1 VSIVVRVS
9 VVIPT
14 YRRRASLQRTLEA
27 FRRQTIPPTE
37 YEVIVAVDGSEDGT
51 REMVASFQAPYHL
64 VGVWQPNTGRAAACN
79 AGIARAHGDLVV
91 LLDDDMEPVPE
102 FLAAHLDAHPPGSRR
117 AVVGPVPIPEDPAD
131 QPIVEYRRRGMQAL
145 QDRFAQPGYRL
156 RFRDVYT
163 GNCSVP
169 RDVLRE
175 LGGFDTTFT
184 LYGHEDYELALR
196 LANAGVELA
205 YSPRALAYQRYE
217 KDFPAMA
224 RDCIARG
231 HTAVLFA
238 RKHPDAAA
246 GLRLGS
252 YAEASRKWRLLR
264 ALLLWLSAVRSDV
277 PEGVIRLMTW
287 LERRRPSRLDK
298 YYALAIDY
306 FFWLGV
312 RAARAGGEP
321 ATRHASTVPLGMQV
335 AAGLLVLFSVTAS
348 GRLLIRAF
356 RDLPAIGRPDEITLY
371 ESRFHGLRQVLL
383 PHGQVGYVADSAA
396 AIAEDSEHPGRADFK
411 RYLLTQYAL
420 LPTLVRPDTRQPLVV
435 GNFASVGQL
444 DSGAA
449 RGLTQIRNFG
459 NGVVLFRTAP
469 E

>member
-1 VSIVVRVS
+1 VRVS
-9 VVIPT
+9 VVIPS

-27 FRRQTIPPTE
+27 FTHQTIPSTE
-37 YEVIVAVDGSEDGT
+37 YEVIVAIDGSEDGT

-64 VGVWQPNTGRAAACN
+64 VGVWQPNAGRAAACN
-79 AGIARAHGDLVV
+79 AGIARAQGELVV

-102 FLAAHLDAHPPGSRR
+102 FLAAHLDSHPPGSRR

-145 QDRFAQPGYRL
+145 QDRFTQRGYAL

-175 LGGFDTTFT
+175 VGGFDTTFT

-196 LANAGVELA
+196 LAKAGVELA

-246 GLRLGS
+246 GLRLAS
-252 YAEASRKWRLLR
+252 YDEGSRKWRLLR
-264 ALLLWLSAVRSDV
+264 SLLLWLSAVRSDV
-277 PEGVIRLMTW
+277 PDGVIHFMTR
-287 LERRRPSRLDK
+287 LERRRPRRLDK

-312 RAARAGGEP
+312 RAARAGREP
-321 ATRHASTVPLGMQV
+321 AVRPSSIVPVGMQI

-356 RDLPAIGRPDEITLY
+356 RDVPAITRPDEISRY
-371 ESRFHGLRQVLL
+371 ERRFDGLRQVLL
-383 PHGQVGYVADSAA
+383 PHGQVGYLADSAA
-396 AIAEDSEHPGRADFK
+396 AISEDGEHPGRAHFK
-411 RYLLTQYAL
+411 QYLLTQYAL

-435 GNFASVGQL
+435 GNFASVGEL
-444 DSGAA
+444 ESGAT
-449 RGLTQIRNFG
+449 RGLTPIRNFG